1 MSDAGVLLSVSGLDA
16 GYGDLQVVTGVDLVV
31 REGEYVA
38 VIGPNGAGKSTLL
51 RAVFGLNDRMDGTV
65 TYDGTDI
72 TDMATV
78 DVVEQGLVLA
88 PQENNVFPDLTVM
101 ENLKMGAYLRGGVPD
116 DALERVFDRF
126 PILQERTDQ
135 RAGSLSG
142 GQQQMLAIGRTLML
156 DPDLLV
162 LDEPS
167 AGLAPN
173 LVKDLFDEIDAIRDS
188 GTSILV
194 VEQNAEAILRRADR
208 GYILSQGRIL
218 REDSADTLRSDDEIQ
233 EEFFGGR

>member
-1 MSDAGVLLSVSGLDA
+1 MSGDVLLSVSGLTA
-16 GYGDLQVVTGVDLVV
+16 GYGDLQVVEDLDLLV

-51 RAVFGLNDRMDGTV
+51 GAIFGLNDRLDGTI

-72 TDMATV
+72 GAADTV
-78 DVVEQGLVLA
+78 DVVKLGLGLT
-88 PQENNVFPDLTVM
+88 PQENSVFPDLTVA
-101 ENLKMGAYLRGGVPD
+101 ENLKMGAFLRDDVPE
-116 DALERVFDRF
+116 DALGRVYERF
-126 PILQERTDQ
+126 PILEERTDQ
-135 RAGSLSG
+135 QAGSLSG

-173 LVKDLFDEIDAIRDS
+173 LVVDIFDEIDAINEG
-188 GTSILV
+188 GTAILV
-194 VEQNAEAILRRADR
+194 VEQNAEEILRRADR
-208 GYILSQGRIL
+208 GYILSQGRII
-218 REDSADTLRSDDEIQ
+218 RDDSAEALRADDRIQ
-233 EEFFGGR
+233 EEFFRGG